1 MYLLNVTLGLLA
13 VLWRMSGTE
22 SEEDTAQNS
31 ESSQCEHRSIGD
43 AQLQAPSSRVPFP
56 PMFLN
61 MPFVKRLL

>member
-1 MYLLNVTLGLLA
+1 
-13 VLWRMSGTE
+13 MSGTE

-31 ESSQCEHRSIGD
+31 ESSQREHRSIGD
-43 AQLQAPSSRVPFP
+43 AQLQAPSSRVPFS